1 LLRIR
6 RLEVRVPS
14 GAQSSTPFLDTG
26 DVTKKIETSRCEW
39 VLSIGLF
46 IIGVYTHPHGARGA
60 CCEEP
65 EAIRQRGCTTRS
77 GSSPVRSRDRAAA
90 RHGFGWHRVLSP
102 AKKIF
107 DGCEAR
113 NGYSTRDGSPDL
125 AHDCGFGSSE
135 IDHDRWPEST
145 TASTAWSSRS
155 LIALGQATTSMVL
168 TRRSCQACGRW
179 PGSR

>member
-1 LLRIR
+1 M
-6 RLEVRVPS
+6 
-14 GAQSSTPFLDTG
+14 
-26 DVTKKIETSRCEW
+26 
-39 VLSIGLF
+39 SIGLF

-145 TASTAWSSRS
+145 TASTAWSSP
-155 LIALGQATTSMVL
+155 LLD
-168 TRRSCQACGRW
+168 C
-179 PGSR
+179 PGSGNDVDGAHPAVMSGMRTMAGQPMTRGAVRRGADDDQQPGGVWAQIVLIGFK